1 MALKVSQVMKLLL
14 RDKFKNNSGL
24 TLVELLL
31 STLLITVIVG
41 LVTMSYFNSTK
52 ATETTITVATSVKD
66 ARTAM
71 YRVTRD
77 IREIRKALGIEEA
90 DTDEVTFY
98 SNVDSD
104 DEFEKVH
111 YYLEDDGGFFNLL
124 RQIDDGDSKVVVTHL
139 ISDGIFSYKT
149 AFGEDSLSTPVST
162 SELENIRSIGINLI
176 IDQESTTEGNRT
188 MNLET
193 SVTLRNR
200 V

>member
-1 MALKVSQVMKLLL
+1 MKLQPL
-14 RDKFKNNSGL
+14 DKFKNNSGL

-31 STLLITVIVG
+31 STLLISVIVG

-52 ATETTITVATSVKD
+52 ATETTINVATSVKD

-71 YRVTRD
+71 YRVTKD
-77 IREIRKALGIEEA
+77 IREIRETLGIEEA
-90 DTDEVTFY
+90 DADEVTFY
-98 SNVDSD
+98 SNVDPD

-111 YYLEDDGGFFNLL
+111 YYLESNGGFFNLL
-124 RQIDDGDSKVVVTHL
+124 RQINDGESKVVVTHL
-139 ISDGIFSYKT
+139 ISDQIFSYVT
-149 AFGEDSLSTPVST
+149 VFGEDSLPLPVDVL
-162 SELENIRSIGINLI
+162 ELGNIRSIGINLV

-188 MNLET
+188 IDLET

>member
-1 MALKVSQVMKLLL
+1 MKLPL

-31 STLLITVIVG
+31 STLLISVIVG

-52 ATETTITVATSVKD
+52 ATETTINVATSVKD

-71 YRVTRD
+71 YRVTKD
-77 IREIRKALGIEEA
+77 VREIRETLGIEEA
-90 DTDEVTFY
+90 DAGEVTFY

-111 YYLEDDGGFFNLL
+111 YYLESDDGFFNLL
-124 RQIDDGDSKVVVTHL
+124 RNINDGESKVVVTHI
-139 ISDGIFSYKT
+139 ISDQIFSYVT
-149 AFGEDSLSTPVST
+149 AFGEDNLPTPVD
-162 SELENIRSIGINLI
+162 ELEIGNIRSIGINLI

-188 MNLET
+188 INLGT
-193 SVTLRNR
+193 SVTLRNK